1 MAENEAGT
9 VEGISFYKVVRYERM
24 DGRETELWVG
34 TDLKKGLELHKDA
47 LLNPCRGCCVGEEI
61 TTMRKQK
68 ADGTW
73 EIHSI
78 RDMIEAE
85 GVSPLVAEGI
95 LILAAA

>member
-9 VEGISFYKVVRYERM
+9 VEGISFYKVVRYERK
-24 DGRETELWVG
+24 DGKETELWVG
-34 TDLKKGLELHKDA
+34 TDLELGLKLHKDA

-68 ADGTW
+68 TDGTW

-85 GVSPLVAEGI
+85 GVSPLVAGGVTI
-95 LILAAA
+95 LVAA